1 MENNEKIKIHIS
13 ARGLLLKGN
22 SVLLAYSKGSTNT
35 FLPGGHIEPGER
47 AEHTLIR
54 ELKEELGINV
64 TVQKYLGTIEQTF
77 IENGIHHHGI
87 NLFFLMNSNDVRDE
101 LLSKEDHLDFFW
113 ADAFETGKMNLMP
126 QALQTLIINFI
137 KGNNDIWWR
146 SDFK

>member
-1 MENNEKIKIHIS
+1 M
-13 ARGLLLKGN
+13 
-22 SVLLAYSKGSTNT
+22 
-35 FLPGGHIEPGER
+35 
-47 AEHTLIR
+47 IR

-64 TVQKYLGTIEQTF
+64 TVQRYLGTIEQTF

-87 NLFFLMNSNDVRDE
+87 NLLLLMNSNDVQDE

-113 ADAFETGKMNLMP
+113 TDAFETGKMNLMP
-126 QALQTLIINFI
+126 EALQTLIINII